1 MTASRSAYSRSK
13 GWRYEKEDTYW
24 AGQEVPW
31 GVRLFSRPDTC
42 ASSHLGYIYPMFLQK
57 ENDNTKKKKKV
68 SEFTRETDLINVLL
82 LIAEP
87 YILMR
92 NVCAHNS
99 FDNTGMST
107 QDKKSKLRFIRFL
120 IRYLSYFHVN
130 RKNRGGISL
139 SLSITN

>member
-1 MTASRSAYSRSK
+1 MHTAVLKVGGMRRKTRIGLAKKFLGVSDFSADPILVQPHTLVTYTPCSSKKKMTI
-13 GWRYEKEDTYW
+13 
-24 AGQEVPW
+24 Q
-31 GVRLFSRPDTC
+31 
-42 ASSHLGYIYPMFLQK
+42 
-57 ENDNTKKKKKV
+57 KKKKKV

>member
-1 MTASRSAYSRSK
+1 
-13 GWRYEKEDTYW
+13 
-24 AGQEVPW
+24 
-31 GVRLFSRPDTC
+31 
-42 ASSHLGYIYPMFLQK
+42 MFLQK
-57 ENDNTKKKKKV
+57 ENDNTKKKKV